1 MDLLALSRDAGFTIT
16 VEDAVALPFVR
27 GTVEIATPM
36 VRSHD
41 FDFATADIN
50 RQMKAHFLKHA
61 LKIPNMRP
69 PTEGIMFY
77 RALGGLIQDLQN
89 LKARGDFRKVYEE
102 MASLIPA

>member
-1 MDLLALSRDAGFTIT
+1 MDLIALSRGAGFTIKL
-16 VEDAVALPFVR
+16 EDEVALPFIA

-36 VRSHD
+36 VRSRD

-50 RQMKAHFLKHA
+50 RQMKAHMLKYA
-61 LKIPNMRP
+61 LKIPSVRP

-102 MASLIPA
+102 MAALLPA